1 MKALR
6 IHIAHATVLP
16 FGACRESLEGVMH
29 FCTARNFLLRL
40 QTVTR
45 VVLLEVFYFGAKKP

>member
-16 FGACRESLEGVMH
+16 FGACRESLVFSIRCQRRVSTGVVILIKVSCPISH
-29 FCTARNFLLRL
+29 SR
-40 QTVTR
+40 
-45 VVLLEVFYFGAKKP
+45 